1 MFGLGKTWAHIEFFG
16 ENLPHPQ
23 NDCDRP
29 SLAFQTSYRKQQA
42 SFVYFQWRFRY
53 GVLDTVGTVLELS
66 SEFLIGVYRG
76 PRQISEAEKI
86 CSIKTG
92 AIEFLVL
99 HCPVDS
105 PWELGL

>member
-42 SFVYFQWRFRY
+42 S
-53 GVLDTVGTVLELS
+53 LC
-66 SEFLIGVYRG
+66 
-76 PRQISEAEKI
+76 ISNDGFAMEY
-86 CSIKTG
+86 
-92 AIEFLVL
+92 
-99 HCPVDS
+99 
-105 PWELGL
+105 